1 MNQNVKRSIEFQF
14 GVDLGPAENSIESLE
29 SQLESL
35 KSKFKVAEIGS
46 AEFDK
51 LGKEIDS
58 TTRELKKLED
68 QFNQTEQDLK
78 SQEANIKL
86 LGGAINILGG
96 AVETTVGTLGLLG
109 LDEEVVGEFEKAALG
124 AIAFADGTKRIFEG
138 YKELQEGVQLANDLI
153 KKQGLAT
160 KILTGIQAAY
170 NAVMNA
176 NPIFIIITV
185 LAAVTVGIYALS
197 KALADDTEEVEKNN
211 QARLKQAQTL
221 SSEAKFREDYAK
233 ALGKSTQELREFEKA
248 TTQANLTE
256 ARAELKAAK
265 TTEDKTKALTK
276 IRDLKRKDLIDEANY
291 QKQVRTENAATQ
303 KEIQDKNKETLDKQK
318 ENRQKNLE
326 EQAAAF
332 QKELEL
338 ANQKALDQEAIDNKA
353 YDLLLTDQERELNAV
368 QDKYFEIFNKA
379 NLSAEQIKALEEKK
393 EKEIN
398 DIKKKYSKEDEN
410 LTKEALNALKSA
422 QDLEIQAVQDKY
434 AKLKTA
440 KELSDADLIAL
451 EEKSQSEIKAITDK
465 YGKMASD
472 KREADRK
479 KKLEEILRDTSA
491 VAGASAQLFGA
502 LAEAQDVATKEGFEA
517 NKKYKIA
524 EVITS
529 AIQGSIQAISSA
541 FQLGPVA
548 GPIVAA
554 AQVASLAIAAD
565 KAISDIKSTKFGDS
579 TPPTPPN
586 GGTTNIPSGGAITPP
601 VPSGFLAPT
610 TPTSTSTQSQTPVRA
625 YVLASD
631 VSNGV
636 QAQNSINRRRR
647 LGTN

>member
-398 DIKKKYSKEDEN
+398 DIKKKYSKEDED